1 MPGWLSTHV
10 FRDDRKTVVM
20 KSIVMSHRVSL
31 VSCTTIVKAHQGRDQ
46 RNKGNYTETVMS
58 LNIYV
63 ERAHD
68 SLLMT

>member
-1 MPGWLSTHV
+1 
-10 FRDDRKTVVM
+10 
-20 KSIVMSHRVSL
+20 MSHRVSL
-31 VSCTTIVKAHQGRDQ
+31 ASCTTIVKAHQGRDQ

-68 SLLMT
+68 SLLMTWELQN